1 MSSSFGRRPTHQK
14 TTTPSELQDA
24 NEQKLESCNA
34 SSINVSAA
42 STSKPL
48 TKRAIIP
55 ALFKQ
60 WFAQREW
67 KIRPYQH
74 SMVRAFA
81 NNQSNLLIAPTGAG
95 KTLSGFL
102 PCLIDL
108 YKLVESGQ
116 SAKQIG
122 LHTLYV
128 SPLKALTYDINRN
141 LEMPIA
147 DMQLDIKV
155 ASRTGDTSSYQR
167 QQQRKNPPN
176 VLLTTPESLML
187 MLSYVD
193 ASRIFANLRCVIVDE
208 THSFANSKR
217 GDFMSLALAR
227 LHWLNPNFI
236 RVGLSATVAHP
247 DSLAAWL
254 GVTGEPTGIIQ
265 AKSKVK
271 PRIKILT
278 NNKHIPF
285 GGYMAKYAKKEI
297 LAAIGNAKTCLVFV
311 NTRAQAELIF
321 QSLWEENAEGLP
333 IAIYHGSL
341 SKEQRLKTESMMA
354 AGKLRAI
361 VATSAL
367 ELGID
372 WGNVDLVIQ
381 VGAPK
386 GVSRLM
392 QRIGRSNHRMDE
404 PSKAY
409 LVPAN
414 RFESLECLSAIN
426 AIKAGELDGEPPMSG
441 SLDILPQF
449 IMNCVCSQPASI
461 DETYQQVLNASPYSG
476 VDSDT
481 FKQLWAFT
489 QDGGYALQAYERYF
503 RLTQEGGVY
512 SPANKRVIMRHRQNI
527 GTIVEA
533 GRLRVKRLRRAHQ
546 GKIIGEVEEYF
557 AQQLT
562 KGDSFYFAGEVLIFE
577 GIRDMILEARP
588 GKGKEPK
595 IPSYQG
601 GQMPL
606 STYLAD
612 AVRSLINSPDQWQ
625 ALPKLVREWLSLQQD
640 FSELPSMEKLLI
652 EQFPFRGAQT
662 TLFYTFEGRK
672 ANQTLGMLITRRM
685 EKLKLKPLS
694 FSITDYGLS
703 ISSVA
708 QIKQAH
714 ISELFTPDILGD
726 ELEDWMLEASMLKRS
741 FRQVA
746 VVSGL
751 IEQQYHSNKKTM
763 RQVTFSSDLIYDT
776 LREYE
781 PDHVLLK
788 VTRENAQ
795 RELLDLERTSNLL
808 FRFHPSFIFIA
819 LEKPSPMSIPIVL
832 DVRSELLTG
841 AGTHALLEQANLYQE
856 AEMMLDD
863 VRQLLSTDSSS

>member
-1 MSSSFGRRPTHQK
+1 L
-14 TTTPSELQDA
+14 SEPDLPVVA
-24 NEQKLESCNA
+24 
-34 SSINVSAA
+34 
-42 STSKPL
+42 
-48 TKRAIIP
+48 KRAFIP

-60 WFAQREW
+60 WFADRKW
-67 KIRPYQH
+67 KIRPYQQK
-74 SMVRAFA
+74 MVSAFA
-81 NNQSNLLIAPTGAG
+81 NQQSNLLIAPTGAG

-102 PCLIDL
+102 PCLIDI
-108 YKLVESGQ
+108 YKLLEKGKSN
-116 SAKQIG
+116 KEIG

-147 DMQLDIKV
+147 DMELNIKV
-155 ASRTGDTSSYQR
+155 ASRTGDTTSYQR
-167 QQQRKNPPN
+167 QKQRKAPPN
-176 VLLTTPESLML
+176 ILLTTPESLML

-193 ASRIFANLRCVIVDE
+193 ASLIFANLKCVIVDE
-208 THSFANSKR
+208 AHSFANSKR
-217 GDFMSLALAR
+217 GDFMSLTLAR

-247 DSLAAWL
+247 ELLAGWL
-254 GVTGEPTGIIQ
+254 GVSGVPTGIIK
-265 AKSKVK
+265 AKSRVK
-271 PRIKILT
+271 PRLKLLT
-278 NNKHIPF
+278 RKDYIPF

-297 LAAIGNAKTCLVFV
+297 LAAISKAGTSLVFV

-321 QSLWEENAEGLP
+321 QSLWEENREGLA

-341 SKEQRLKTESMMA
+341 SKEQRKKTESMMA
-354 AGKLRAI
+354 AGKLRA
-361 VATSAL
+361 VVTTSAL

-372 WGNVDLVIQ
+372 WGDVDLVIQ

-392 QRIGRSNHRMDE
+392 QRIGRSNHRMNE

-414 RFESLECLSAIN
+414 RFESLECLA
-426 AIKAGELDGEPPMSG
+426 AIKAIKKGELDGEPSMPG
-441 SLDILPQF
+441 ALDIIPQY
-449 IMNCVCSQPASI
+449 IMNCVCSEPADVNSI
-461 DETYQQVLNASPYSG
+461 YQQVLNASPYSG
-476 VDSDT
+476 LDFDT
-481 FKQLWAFT
+481 FKQLFSFT

-503 RLTQEGGVY
+503 RLVADNGLY

-533 GRLRVKRLRRAHQ
+533 GRLKVKRLRRAHQ

-557 AQQLT
+557 AQQLS
-562 KGDSFYFAGEVLIFE
+562 KGDSFYFAGEVLVFE
-577 GIRDMILEARP
+577 GIRDMIVEARP
-588 GKGKEPK
+588 GKAKEPK
-595 IPSYQG
+595 IPSFQG

-612 AVRSLINSPDQWQ
+612 AVRSLINDPDAWLE
-625 ALPKLVREWLSLQQD
+625 LPALVRDWLNLQQD
-640 FSELPSMEKLLI
+640 FSALPSMEKLLI

-685 EKLKLKPLS
+685 EKRGFKPLS

-703 ISSVA
+703 ISSVI
-708 QIKQAH
+708 QIEQEH
-714 ISELFTPDILGD
+714 IPELFTPSILGD

-763 RQVTFSSDLIYDT
+763 RQVTFSTDLIYDT
-776 LREYE
+776 LREYD

-788 VTRENAQ
+788 VTRDNAQ
-795 RELLDLERTSNLL
+795 RELLDIDRTSALL
-808 FRFHPSFIFIA
+808 FRYCNSFMFST
-819 LEKPSPMSIPIVL
+819 LEKPSPMAIPIVL
-832 DVRSELLTG
+832 NVRSELITG
-841 AGTHALLEQANLYQE
+841 AGTQALLEQANLYQE
-856 AEMMLDD
+856 AELMLDD
-863 VRQLLSTDSSS
+863 VRALLQGD